1 MSEFRMPALGA
12 DMDAGT
18 LVEWRIKPGDVVKRG
33 AIAAVVE
40 TQKGAIEVEIFEEGT
55 VTDLVVPVGTRVPV
69 GTVLARLGGEGR
81 AAIGV
86 APASAPPPKPA
97 AVAPMAAPVVTPA
110 RTGMP
115 STVAGRARVT
125 PVARRRA
132 AEAGLDLAALSGTG
146 VDGAIT
152 LADVEAALMAPAPAP
167 GPRRA
172 MNAGDMRRAIA
183 AATSRSK
190 REIPHYYLTQTVDL
204 GPAMAWLA
212 AFNQD
217 RPPPERL
224 MPAVLLLK
232 ATALALRDVPALN
245 GTFED
250 GAFRPGSGIHVGW
263 AVALRGG
270 GLMAP
275 TLRDV
280 DRRTLADLMRSL
292 RDLVQRARS
301 GGLKS
306 SELAIGTITITS
318 LGDRGA
324 DTVTG
329 VIYPPQ
335 VAIVGFGRIATRP
348 WIVDGAVAARPLVTV
363 SLSGDHRATDGH
375 VGGLFLAAVERHL
388 AEPHSL

>member
-1 MSEFRMPALGA
+1 MPALGA

-55 VTDLVVPVGTRVPV
+55 VTELVVPVGERVPV
-69 GTVLARLGGEGR
+69 GTVLARLGSDG
-81 AAIGV
+81 AAAAAALV
-86 APASAPPPKPA
+86 SAPPPRPV
-97 AVAPMAAPVVTPA
+97 AVLPVGTPA
-110 RTGMP
+110 RPIVPPTAA
-115 STVAGRARVT
+115 VRVRIT

-132 AEAGLDLAALSGTG
+132 TEAGLDFARLSGTG
-146 VDGAIT
+146 IDGAIT
-152 LADVEAALMAPAPAP
+152 LADVEAALVAPPAVP
-167 GPRRA
+167 VAVRRRGID
-172 MNAGDMRRAIA
+172 AGDMRKAIA

-190 REIPHYYLTQTVDL
+190 REIPHYYLTQTIDF
-204 GPAMAWLA
+204 GPATTWLA
-212 AFNQD
+212 GFNQD

-250 GAFRPGSGIHVGW
+250 GAFRPGDGVHVGW
-263 AVALRGG
+263 AIALRGG
-270 GLMAP
+270 GLIAP
-275 TLRDV
+275 TLRDA
-280 DRRTLADLMRSL
+280 DRRTLVDLMRSL

-306 SELAIGTITITS
+306 SELVMGTMTITS

-348 WIVDGAVAARPLVTV
+348 WIVDGAVVPRSLVTV

-375 VGGLFLAAVERHL
+375 IGGLFLAGIERHL
-388 AEPHSL
+388 LEPSTL

>member
-1 MSEFRMPALGA
+1 MPALGA